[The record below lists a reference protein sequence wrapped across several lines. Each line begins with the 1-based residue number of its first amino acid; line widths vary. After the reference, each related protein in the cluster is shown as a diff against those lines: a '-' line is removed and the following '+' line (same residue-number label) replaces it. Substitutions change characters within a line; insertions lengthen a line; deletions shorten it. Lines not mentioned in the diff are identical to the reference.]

1 MPMSVI
7 RSVAFL
13 AIFAATVAAQDAPAK
28 DTAQPSPKKAA
39 PEKKAA
45 KSEAP
50 QAAAGAAATP
60 KKEKEERRV
69 LRPEEVPGELMRLD
83 SKADIKVELKIRT
96 NSGRPVLFSGV
107 IRNGKLIE
115 RIIDR
120 RFVSQKSIGH
130 PHCGVRIWWA
140 GNTDGYIFFR
150 FSSIE
155 TLTITGMLSAAERAE
170 IMRRLRDKREGRKP
184 GAVKAPKADKNT
196 LDAKALEKIENM
208 QGADRSKF
216 LMKRFPADA
225 GWTSPEYRK
234 LKRKKIIDGATLSPE
249 QELFVKYFRQLEQ
262 ARYHLLRDAPRKREQ
277 FEPGSADDEST
288 ESPESPETAEPGEKK
303 DDE

>member
-28 DTAQPSPKKAA
+28 ETAQPSSKKAA
-39 PEKKAA
+39 PEKKAP
-45 KSEAP
+45 KSDAP
-50 QAAAGAAATP
+50 QAAAGGATAP

-120 RFVSQKSIGH
+120 RFVSQKSVGH

-140 GNTDGYIFFR
+140 GNSDGYIFFR

-155 TLTITGMLSAAERAE
+155 TLTITGMLSVAERAE

-184 GAVKAPKADKNT
+184 KAAQARKKDENL

-208 QGADRSKF
+208 DGAERSKF
-216 LMKRFPADA
+216 LMKRFPVEA
-225 GWTSPEYRK
+225 GWTSPKYRK
-234 LKRKKIIDGATLSPE
+234 LKRKKIIDGTARVLHVDGQFRTFQYVHAFPMRKASEFRKTMAERFRALHRSAPVIRNLPPAYVLS
-249 QELFVKYFRQLEQ
+249 Y
-262 ARYHLLRDAPRKREQ
+262 AH
-277 FEPGSADDEST
+277 SS
-288 ESPESPETAEPGEKK
+288 S
-303 DDE
+303 

>member
-1 MPMSVI
+1 MPTSVI
-7 RSVAFL
+7 RSVVFL
-13 AIFAATVAAQDAPAK
+13 AVFAAMVAAQEAPANE
-28 DTAQPSPKKAA
+28 TEQPSSKKAA
-39 PEKKAA
+39 PAKKP
-45 KSEAP
+45 STSDAP

-96 NSGRPVLFSGV
+96 NSGRPVVFSGV

-130 PHCGVRIWWA
+130 PHCGVRIWWG
-140 GNTDGYIFFR
+140 GNSDGFIFFR

-170 IMRRLRDKREGRKP
+170 IMRRLRDRREGRKP
-184 GAVKAPKADKNT
+184 KAVARRKKDENL

-208 QGADRSKF
+208 DGAERSKF
-216 LMKRFPADA
+216 LMERFPAEA
-225 GWTSPEYRK
+225 GWTSPRYRK
-234 LKRKKIIDGATLSPE
+234 LKRKKIIDDATLSPE
-249 QELFVKYFRQLEQ
+249 EELFVKYFRQLEQ
-262 ARYHLLRDAPRKREQ
+262 ARYHLLRDAPRKKEQ
-277 FEPGSADDEST
+277 FEPGSADDERT
-288 ESPESPETAEPGEKK
+288 ESPESSETDEPK
-303 DDE
+303 DGK